1 MIRTILSSFCF
12 LYPIQIAYDL
22 RDRFGMNANI
32 LALAIS
38 VINHSHT
45 HHPCETRRNLFSY
58 IDQCYMSGLFG
69 MSFLICFRSAGI
81 NNNNNKKKYECVAD
95 FIRTAAVMFVL
106 YIVILKGYRKKIRN
120 IEEYS
125 PLQKNIHVLFHF
137 FSILR
142 VTSLY
147 KKYASSKSL
156 GLMLS

>member
-22 RDRFGMNANI
+22 RDRFSMNANI

-45 HHPCETRRNLFSY
+45 HHPCEMRRNLFSY
-58 IDQCYMSGLFG
+58 IDQSYMSGLFG
-69 MSFLICFRSAGI
+69 MSFLICFRSAGK
-81 NNNNNKKKYECVAD
+81 KKKYECIAD
-95 FIRTAAVMFVL
+95 FIKSAAVMFLL
-106 YIVILKGYRKKIRN
+106 YIVVLKGYRKKIRN

-125 PLQKNIHVLFHF
+125 PLQKNIHVLFHV

-147 KKYASSKSL
+147 KKYASSPN
-156 GLMLS
+156 LMLS

>member
-22 RDRFGMNANI
+22 QDRFSMNANI

-45 HHPCETRRNLFSY
+45 HHPCELRRNLFSY

-69 MSFLICFRSAGI
+69 MSFLICFRSATTGM
-81 NNNNNKKKYECVAD
+81 NKKKKYECVAD
-95 FIRTAAVMFVL
+95 FIKTAAVMFFL
-106 YIVILKGYRKKIRN
+106 YIVVLKGYRKKIRN

-125 PLQKNIHVLFHF
+125 PLQKNIHVLFHV

-147 KKYASSKSL
+147 KKYASYKSL
-156 GLMLS
+156 FS

>member
-12 LYPIQIAYDL
+12 LYPIQVAYDL

-45 HHPCETRRNLFSY
+45 HHPCEIRRNLFSY

-69 MSFLICFRSAGI
+69 MSFLICFRSAGM
-81 NNNNNKKKYECVAD
+81 NNKKKYECVCD
-95 FIRTAAVMFVL
+95 FIRTAAVMFIL
-106 YIVILKGYRKKIRN
+106 YIVILKAYRKKIRN

-147 KKYASSKSL
+147 KKYASSSKSL
-156 GLMLS
+156 SLMLS

>member
-22 RDRFGMNANI
+22 RDRFSMNANI

-45 HHPCETRRNLFSY
+45 HHPCEMRRNLFSY
-58 IDQCYMSGLFG
+58 IDQSYMSGLFG

-81 NNNNNKKKYECVAD
+81 NKKKKYECIAD
-95 FIRTAAVMFVL
+95 FIKSAAVMFLL
-106 YIVILKGYRKKIRN
+106 YIVVLKGYRKKIRN

-125 PLQKNIHVLFHF
+125 PLQKNIHVLFHV

-147 KKYASSKSL
+147 KKYASSPN
-156 GLMLS
+156 LMLS